1 MTTREPP
8 TPEQRS
14 ELSQSLDRVQLEC
27 EAMLDLVRTMYGA
40 EDRRTLRAE
49 ELCHDLQRLRWA
61 LERGDSSAGIPLRKR
76 VGTIDQTG
84 T

>member
-8 TPEQRS
+8 TPEQHS
-14 ELSQSLDRVQLEC
+14 ELSHSLDRLQLDC

-40 EDRRTLRAE
+40 EDRRTMRAE

-61 LERGDSSAGIPLRKR
+61 LERGDSSAGIPLLKR
-76 VGTIDQTG
+76 VGTADQTG